1 MAFIKT
7 ECTKELLVDLA
18 QEEAVT
24 NRSYQQKG
32 ALKSTQAKSAQ
43 KLTNGLWNTALV
55 QTVHLSK
62 QAQP

>member
-1 MAFIKT
+1 M
-7 ECTKELLVDLA
+7 KELLVDLA
-18 QEEAVT
+18 KKKAV

-43 KLTNGLWNTALV
+43 KLTSGLWNTALV
-55 QTVHLSK
+55 QTFHLSK